1 MTFFSFYA
9 AESDSSAAIQLDDS
23 YVKAY
28 HRRATARMNIKQ
40 HKEAKRDLEK
50 VLILEPS
57 NKEAKLLLNQI
68 ENKLKCSEVMNI

>member
-1 MTFFSFYA
+1 MTFSSFYA

-40 HKEAKRDLEK
+40 YKEAKQDLEK
-50 VLILEPS
+50 VLKLERS

-68 ENKLKCSEVMNI
+68 KNKLKCSEV